1 MRIVLLLLV
10 SSVVSSFT
18 MAQTQ
23 DNWSSSRFSAFR
35 LTPHQDLKM
44 ELVRFASNQKI
55 QAGFIA
61 TCVGSLEQVTLRFAN
76 QEESVTLRGH
86 FEILSLVGTF
96 SESSSHLHLSV
107 ADSTGKTWG
116 GHLQD
121 GSLIY
126 TTAEIVVGELID
138 TTFDR
143 ESDSTYGYK
152 ELAVKRRLKRK

>member
-1 MRIVLLLLV
+1 
-10 SSVVSSFT
+10 
-18 MAQTQ
+18 
-23 DNWSSSRFSAFR
+23 
-35 LTPHQDLKM
+35 M
-44 ELVRFASNQKI
+44 ELMRFASKQKI

-76 QEESVTLRGH
+76 EEESVTLKGH

-121 GSLIY
+121 ESLIY
-126 TTAEIVVGELID
+126 TTAEIVVGELAD

-143 ESDSTYGYK
+143 ETDDSYGYK
-152 ELAVKRRLKRK
+152 ELAVKRRQKRK